1 MYDTFFGFQE
11 KPFKLVPNPAYLFL
25 SRSHE
30 IALAHLSYALD
41 HGEGFAVITG
51 EVGTGKTTLC
61 RKFLEG
67 LDDTVASAYIFNPR
81 LESPQLLSAICH
93 EFGID
98 THENGLKEL
107 LDLLN
112 TYLIKKNAEHC
123 KVVLLIDEAQG
134 LSVENLEL
142 VRMLSN
148 LETTRSKLLQIVLM
162 GQPELEEKLESVE
175 LRQLAQRISLS
186 YRLAPLTAKDTQAYI
201 QHRMWIAAQRQMDLF
216 SGNAYRQVYRFSR
229 GIPRLINIV
238 CDRALLIAYSQNRTK
253 VDNKVMQTAIMEILN
268 SWKTKKD
275 PRRWPWLA
283 GGVVCLLAVI
293 IAVAFYIARSQSN
306 PSLTHAAG
314 GSKASG
320 DAALV
325 AEVEKTFKIPDSDAA
340 GSEAGKAPAE
350 FQLPPVA
357 DERLETVVIPEK
369 PSPPSRQPSEQP
381 SQAAVEAS
389 SQENPQNVKAAQP
402 ENPPAPNP
410 LPPSRVEKGAP
421 ERIGPSDIADLIG
434 RLGRDTSRKL
444 AVYSLL
450 SIWQQPRPNAELIP
464 PDAEDSL
471 FFDIAARQYGL
482 RCFASQDNNWDLVRH
497 LNLPAIITLKKDK
510 SNEPVYLALVGW
522 QDKTL
527 YLEDGKSTKGFETDF
542 DTIRPYLQGTAYIY
556 WNNALGF
563 DMIISYGAD
572 PRAVLILK
580 NLLRNIGYDQISKS
594 PNFDQVTRAAVLD
607 FQARHKLT
615 VDGLVGT
622 LTKIKLLQEAQT
634 IAVPTLRGAH
644 RPQS

>member
-1 MYDTFFGFQE
+1 MYTTFFGLRE

-30 IALAHLSYALD
+30 IALAHLSYALE

-81 LESPQLLSAICH
+81 LESHQLLGAICH
-93 EFGID
+93 EFGIE
-98 THENGLKEL
+98 TQETGTKAL

-112 TYLIKKNAEHC
+112 DYLITKNAEHFN
-123 KVVLLIDEAQG
+123 VVLLIDEAQG
-134 LSVENLEL
+134 LSIENLEL

-201 QHRMWIAAQRQMDLF
+201 QHRLWIAAQRQLDLF
-216 SGNAYRQVYRFSR
+216 TANAFRQVYRFSR
-229 GIPRLINIV
+229 GIPRLINIA
-238 CDRALLIAYSQNRTK
+238 CDRALLIAYSQNRPK
-253 VDNKVMQTAIMEILN
+253 VNNHVMQTAIMEILSN
-268 SWKTKKD
+268 WKTAKT

-283 GGVVCLLAVI
+283 GAGVCLLVLVFVAAFFIVRSNSNLTRSHATSGPQSSAVQ
-293 IAVAFYIARSQSN
+293 APVK
-306 PSLTHAAG
+306 P
-314 GSKASG
+314 
-320 DAALV
+320 
-325 AEVEKTFKIPDSDAA
+325 VEQIFKIPDTSPAVQEA
-340 GSEAGKAPAE
+340 MVAPSEIQQSP
-350 FQLPPVA
+350 
-357 DERLETVVIPEK
+357 DETESIETVEIPKKPAPLGGEPPALEASLPEK
-369 PSPPSRQPSEQP
+369 P
-381 SQAAVEAS
+381 
-389 SQENPQNVKAAQP
+389 
-402 ENPPAPNP
+402 PAPD
-410 LPPSRVEKGAP
+410 PSPAP
-421 ERIGPSDIADLIG
+421 RPETGTPTKIRPSDVREVVG
-434 RLGRDTSRKL
+434 RLGHDTSRKL

-450 SIWQQPRPNAELIP
+450 SMWQQPRPNAEMIP
-464 PDAEDSL
+464 AEAEDAF

-482 RCFASQDNNWDLVRH
+482 RCFTAQDNNWDLVRQ
-497 LNLPAIITLKKDK
+497 LNLPAIISLK
-510 SNEPVYLALVGW
+510 NEMSDQPVYLALVGW
-522 QDKTL
+522 QGKTL
-527 YLEDGKSTKGFETDF
+527 YLDDGKSTGGFETDF
-542 DTIRPYLQGTAYIY
+542 DTIRPYLQGSAYIY

-572 PRAVLILK
+572 SRAVLILK
-580 NLLRNIGYDQISKS
+580 NLLRKIGYDQIPKS
-594 PNFDQVTRAAVLD
+594 PDFDAATQAAVLD

-622 LTKIKLLQEAQT
+622 LTKIKLLHEAET
-634 IAVPTLRGAH
+634 ITVPALKGAH

>member
-1 MYDTFFGFQE
+1 MYKNFFGFRE
-11 KPFKLVPNPAYLFL
+11 KPFKLVPNPAFLFL

-30 IALAHLSYALD
+30 IALAHLSYALE

-67 LDDTVASAYIFNPR
+67 LDETVASAYIFNPR

-98 THENGLKEL
+98 TQETDIKAL

-112 TYLIKKNAEHC
+112 EYLIKKNAAHC

-134 LSVENLEL
+134 LSTENLEL

-201 QHRMWIAAQRQMDLF
+201 QHRMWIAAQRQLDLF
-216 SGNAYRQVYRFSR
+216 TANSYRQVYRFSR
-229 GIPRLINIV
+229 GIPRLINIA

-253 VDNKVMQTAIMEILN
+253 VNNQVMQTAIMEILN
-268 SWKTKKD
+268 NWKTRRS

-283 GGVVCLLAVI
+283 GAGICLLAVVF
-293 IAVAFYIARSQSN
+293 AAAFFIARSNSN
-306 PSLTHAAG
+306 PTRTHATTGPQDPDSPAPIA
-314 GSKASG
+314 K
-320 DAALV
+320 
-325 AEVEKTFKIPDSDAA
+325 VEKTFKIPHGGAA
-340 GSEAGKAPAE
+340 EQEAHAVLSEIQEPSAAAE
-350 FQLPPVA
+350 SV
-357 DERLETVVIPEK
+357 ETVEIPEK
-369 PSPPSRQPSEQP
+369 PL
-381 SQAAVEAS
+381 
-389 SQENPQNVKAAQP
+389 
-402 ENPPAPNP
+402 PPAGQRSEPP
-410 LPPSRVEKGAP
+410 LPPAMEASLPEKPPALAPSPSPKVETAAPGRV
-421 ERIGPSDIADLIG
+421 RPSDMGDIIG
-434 RLGRDTSRKL
+434 RLGYDSSRKL

-450 SIWQQPRPNAELIP
+450 SIWRQPRPNAELIP
-464 PDAEDSL
+464 AEAEDAV

-482 RCFASQDNNWDLVRH
+482 RCFVSQDNNWALVRQ
-497 LNLPAIITLKKDK
+497 LNLPAIIALKNDK
-510 SNEPVYLALVGW
+510 SNRPVYLTLVGW
-522 QDKTL
+522 QDKKL
-527 YLEDGKSTKGFETDF
+527 YLDDGKSTGGFETDF
-542 DTIRPYLQGTAYIY
+542 DTIQPYLQGAAYIY
-556 WNNALGF
+556 WNNSIGF

-572 PRAVLILK
+572 SRAILILK
-580 NLLRNIGYDQISKS
+580 NLLRKIGYDQIPKS
-594 PNFDQVTRAAVLD
+594 PDFDLATQAAVLD
-607 FQARHKLT
+607 FQARHQLT

-622 LTKIKLLQEAQT
+622 LTKIKLIQEART
-634 IAVPTLRGAH
+634 VTVPELRGAR

>member
-1 MYDTFFGFQE
+1 MYNTFFGFRE

-30 IALAHLSYALD
+30 IALAHLSYALE

-98 THENGLKEL
+98 TRESGLKAL

-112 TYLIKKNAEHC
+112 AYLIKKNAERC

-134 LSVENLEL
+134 LSIDSLEL

-201 QHRMWIAAQRQMDLF
+201 QHRMWIAAQRQLDLF
-216 SGNAYRQVYRFSR
+216 SANAYRQVYRFSR

-238 CDRALLIAYSQNRTK
+238 CDRALLIAYSQNRPK

-268 SWKTKKD
+268 SWKTKKA

-283 GGVVCLLAVI
+283 GGGVCLLALI
-293 IAVAFYIARSQSN
+293 IAAAFFIARSHSN
-306 PSLTHAAG
+306 PSLTRDAG
-314 GSKASG
+314 GSQAPE
-320 DAALV
+320 DPAPV
-325 AEVEKTFKIPDSDAA
+325 AKVEKTFKISDSDAA
-340 GSEAGKAPAE
+340 GQEVGAVPAE
-350 FQLPPVA
+350 IQQPPVS
-357 DERLETVVIPEK
+357 DERIEAVEIPEK
-369 PSPPSRQPSEQP
+369 PTPPSRQPSEQP
-381 SQAAVEAS
+381 LPPAMETS
-389 SQENPQNVKAAQP
+389 SQDAKAAPP
-402 ENPPAPNP
+402 ENSPAPNP
-410 LPPSRVEKGAP
+410 LPPSRIEKGAP

-434 RLGRDTSRKL
+434 RLGRGTSRKL

-450 SIWQQPRPNAELIP
+450 SIWRQPRPNAELIP
-464 PDAEDSL
+464 PEAEDGL

-482 RCFASQDNNWDLVRH
+482 RCFASLDNNWDLVRH

-510 SNEPVYLALVGW
+510 SDEPVYLTLAGW

-527 YLEDGKSTKGFETDF
+527 YLEDGKNTGGFETDF
-542 DTIRPYLQGTAYIY
+542 DTIRPYLQGSAYIY

-594 PNFDQVTRAAVLD
+594 PDFDLGTRAAVLD
-607 FQARHKLT
+607 FQARNKLT

-622 LTKIKLLQEAQT
+622 LTKIKLLQEART
-634 IAVPTLRGAH
+634 ITVPTLRDAN